1 MVSRLGEGTTV
12 KLKIPLTLAIIP
24 GLLITSGGQRFV
36 IPQVSLLELIRLED
50 NPASKIDYVHD
61 VPVYRR
67 RGALLPIAYLNEI
80 LALGN
85 SHSGDVCNIVVLQA
99 EQKQFG
105 LVVDG
110 VNDTQEI
117 VVKPLGKQLKGLTC
131 YSGSTI
137 MGDGEVA
144 LILDVPGIGHL
155 SGVLAENR
163 ADVRQSR
170 PPRIQTA
177 SDRQRLLLFR
187 AGSFERLAVPL
198 SLVSRLEEF
207 SRDVL
212 EWADGRRV
220 VQYRGRILPLVPL
233 QQILEPGTSFSI
245 EEADPLQVVVFGND
259 DRCIGIIVD
268 QILDIV
274 EESIGMRRRSRPRR
288 GLLGSGVVGKRV
300 ADFIDLQAILKAAE
314 EDSLDSGS
322 SIPATLLLADSSAF
336 NRGLLRNQLE
346 MAGYRVIEA
355 ATSAEMV
362 QRIEGEPVKIL
373 VAGFDFLSA
382 DPPAIERLRRSPGA
396 GGLRVIG
403 LANSPSE
410 IAEKRVS
417 YPEFDDYQVRF
428 ESEAMLRSVERLA
441 QSLDEHSAFPL
452 KRVLEV
458 S

>member
-1 MVSRLGEGTTV
+1 LV
-12 KLKIPLTLAIIP
+12 
-24 GLLITSGGQRFV
+24 TSGGQRFV

-50 NPASKIDYVHD
+50 NPAGKIDYVHD

-67 RGALLPIAYLNEI
+67 RGKLLPICYLNEI
-80 LALGN
+80 LALGDP
-85 SHSGDVCNIVVLQA
+85 HPGDVCNIVVLQA

-163 ADVRQSR
+163 VDVRPSR
-170 PPRIQTA
+170 PPRMQSA
-177 SDRQRLLLFR
+177 ADRQRLLLFR

-207 SRDVL
+207 PREVL
-212 EWADGRRV
+212 EWADGSRV
-220 VQYRGRILPLVPL
+220 VQYRGKILPLVPL
-233 QQILEPGTSFSI
+233 QQILEPETELSI
-245 EEADPLQVVVFGND
+245 PEADPLQVVVFGTD
-259 DRCIGIIVD
+259 ERCVGIIVD

-300 ADFIDLQAILKAAE
+300 ADFLDLQAILRAAE
-314 EDSLDSGS
+314 EECLDAGPPT
-322 SIPATLLLADSSAF
+322 PATLLLADSSAF

-362 QRIEGEPVKIL
+362 QQIEGEPVKVL

-382 DPPAIERLRRSPGA
+382 DPPAIDRIRRSPGA
-396 GGLRVIG
+396 VGLRVIG
-403 LANSPSE
+403 LANSAGE
-410 IAEKRVS
+410 IEERRTL

-428 ESEAMLRSVERLA
+428 ESEAMLRSVARLA
-441 QSLDEHSAFPL
+441 QSLDEKSTFTARRPW
-452 KRVLEV
+452 EV